1 MGGTTWARP
10 LLIAAV
16 VANILSAA
24 TVYWDIVAW
33 MTTQHRTEEEML
45 GFKIPDVIQPL
56 FAGLV
61 GWANPDHFSIEEQG
75 LRTSLHTIA
84 FLLSHRAIVQTFMAI
99 RCWRLLNRSIWF
111 AVVVALGISLTLAGA
126 VWSVVASC
134 KCERASGH
142 GTMHPFL
149 ADQST

>member
-1 MGGTTWARP
+1 MLCGIATDRAVAILRRSSRRGNKIIGGTTWARP

-16 VANILSAA
+16 IANILSAA

-61 GWANPDHFSIEEQG
+61 GCA
-75 LRTSLHTIA
+75 
-84 FLLSHRAIVQTFMAI
+84 
-99 RCWRLLNRSIWF
+99 
-111 AVVVALGISLTLAGA
+111 
-126 VWSVVASC
+126 
-134 KCERASGH
+134 
-142 GTMHPFL
+142 
-149 ADQST
+149 